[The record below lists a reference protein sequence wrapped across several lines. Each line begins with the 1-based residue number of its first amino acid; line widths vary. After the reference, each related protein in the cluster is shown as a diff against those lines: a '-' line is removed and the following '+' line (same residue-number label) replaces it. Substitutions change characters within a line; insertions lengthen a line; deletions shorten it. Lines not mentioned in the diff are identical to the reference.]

1 MRKGLRITFNAPVVI
16 SFALICFIVT
26 SIGEYSKGATTL
38 MLFTTSRA
46 SLLSPLTYLRFVT
59 YIFGHADWVHFIGNM
74 SYILILGPMLE
85 EKYSSIGIAIV
96 ILITALVTS
105 IVNFIFFPGTILLGA
120 SGVVFAFILLASFT
134 SFKEGEI
141 PLSFILVLIFYLG
154 SQIYEGILLKDN
166 VSQFGHIIGG
176 LVGSVI
182 GFMANKKSRYED
194 L

>member
-1 MRKGLRITFNAPVVI
+1 MRRGFRITFNAPVTIV
-16 SFALICFIVT
+16 FALICFVAT
-26 SIGEYSKGATTL
+26 SLGEYSNGETTL
-38 MLFTTSRA
+38 MLFATSRT
-46 SLLSPLTYLRFVT
+46 SLVSPLTYLKFIT
-59 YIFGHADWVHFIGNM
+59 YIFGHADWAHFVGNM

-85 EKYSSIGIAIV
+85 EKYSSIGMAIV

-105 IVNFIFFPGTILLGA
+105 IINFIFFPGIVLIGA

-141 PLSFILVLIFYLG
+141 PLSFILVLVFYLG
-154 SQIYEGILLKDN
+154 NQILEGMLLKDN

-176 LVGSVI
+176 LVGSII
-182 GFMANKKSRYED
+182 GFLTNKKSLYED

>member
-1 MRKGLRITFNAPVVI
+1 MNRGIRITFNAPVVI
-16 SFALICFIVT
+16 TFALICLIAT
-26 SIGEYSKGATTL
+26 SLGEYTKGESTL
-38 MLFTTSRA
+38 MLFTTSRT
-46 SLLSPLTYLRFVT
+46 SLLSPLTYVRFISYV
-59 YIFGHADWVHFIGNM
+59 FGHADWQHFIGNM

-85 EKYSSIGIAIV
+85 EKYSSVGIAIV

-105 IVNFIFFPGTILLGA
+105 IVNFIFFPNTILLGA

-134 SFKEGEI
+134 SFRQGEI
-141 PLSFILVLIFYLG
+141 PLSFILVLVFYLG
-154 SQIYEGILLKDN
+154 GQVIEGMLLNDN

-182 GFMANKKSRYED
+182 GFMANKRSAYDD